1 MSSRGVAWPV
11 AAAFLSVTLEFAAGC
26 RAVIGAD
33 EFSVGERLEPC
44 GELEVRDGQ
53 ECVAVGVRDCG
64 DGFSADDRGG
74 CEPILPS
81 APCEPG
87 TYARPGLTVCSNL
100 DLGCSSA
107 QGQFGLI
114 TDPVGPIVY
123 VGGTPASGTRFDT
136 IAEALGGTTGDVTIA
151 LAEGSH
157 TANVEITGRR
167 VQIVGICPEI
177 TSIVAGDSKPV
188 IKVGPG
194 GDGSRF
200 ERFAIT
206 GKGPGL
212 VVSSASDVKVLGL
225 WLHDLGGA
233 GVMFDDVA
241 GWAVDDAQYR
251 KTSGSI
257 ERSLVEGA
265 TDVGVAIY
273 GAEVRLSELQIA
285 NTRPVREGHRALGL
299 SARASPYF
307 TLPNGLPLE
316 QARRPS
322 TISANRVL
330 IEGGRGAGVLLEGAR
345 ATLESVIVRR
355 VESDLARHGRG
366 IDVRAHVPGRVPT
379 TLVMRHSLIE
389 NVFDV
394 GLRSWNADSV
404 VVEDSVIRDVGEA
417 MTGRCL
423 GNGVRARYDLLR
435 DTGLENRLVLRHSL
449 IERTRQAG
457 VLVEGGNATIEGSLV
472 RDTRSEPCRNDYG
485 DGVAVHASA
494 TGPSSTVLRRTRIE
508 RAARAGVSSF
518 RSNTSLESVMV
529 ACGEFGLAATGP
541 AMAIDG
547 AVCGCKNELST
558 CPMDDSLGPS
568 LIGGAECDA
577 GDATACYRGCS
588 GTLLQD
594 GSVLEEATA
603 WVYDHDEIV
612 SVLSNDKGCYDVEGL
627 PPNEPAL
634 IAIAHDKHVSG
645 LGMMAPLES
654 DSPAAYSVN
663 LVQPTLLSAGAVI
676 FGSTDLRATYLMQMR
691 VCSDPKEP
699 RVPGAAICKGLP
711 GLTASIEPGPAGPPI
726 YFSTVAFPDATLKE
740 TLGADLAFHGVVPG
754 EHAVTLHAPSGS
766 SVDCRPDTGGF
777 GWTTSQADRF
787 RVLGEEG
794 FPTMLGA
801 EVNCRVTTP

>member
-1 MSSRGVAWPV
+1 
-11 AAAFLSVTLEFAAGC
+11 
-26 RAVIGAD
+26 VIGAD

-44 GELEVRDGQ
+44 GELEVRAGS

-64 DGFSADDRGG
+64 DGFSADHHGG

-81 APCEPG
+81 APCELG
-87 TYARPGLTVCSNL
+87 TYARPGLTACSNL

-123 VGGTPASGTRFDT
+123 VGGTPANGPRFDT
-136 IAEALGGTTGDVTIA
+136 IAEALAGTTGDVTIA
-151 LAEGSH
+151 LAAGSH
-157 TANVEITGRR
+157 TANIEITGRR
-167 VQIVGICPEI
+167 VQIVGVCPEI
-177 TSIVAGDSKPV
+177 TTVVAGDSKPV
-188 IKVGPG
+188 IKVGTG

-200 ERFAIT
+200 ERFAVT
-206 GKGPGL
+206 GKAPGI

-225 WLHDLGGA
+225 WLHDLAGA
-233 GVMFDDVA
+233 GIMFDDVA
-241 GWAVDDAQYR
+241 GWAADDAQYR

-257 ERSLVEGA
+257 ERSLVDGA
-265 TDVGVAIY
+265 TDVAVAIY
-273 GAEVRLSELQIA
+273 GAEVSLSELQIA

-322 TISANRVL
+322 TIVASRVL
-330 IEGGRGAGVLLEGAR
+330 IEGSRGAGVLLEGAG
-345 ATLESVIVRR
+345 ATFESVVVRR

-366 IDVRAHVPGRVPT
+366 IDVRAHVPGRIPT

-389 NVFDV
+389 NVYDV

-435 DTGLENRLVLRHSL
+435 DVGLEDRLVLRHSL
-449 IERTRQAG
+449 VERTRQAG
-457 VLVEGGNATIEGSLV
+457 VLVEGGNASIEGSLV
-472 RDTRSEPCRNDYG
+472 RDTSPEPCRDDFG

-518 RSNTSLESVMV
+518 QSNTSLESVMV
-529 ACGEFGLAATGP
+529 ACSEFGIASKGPHVATE
-541 AMAIDG
+541 G
-547 AVCGCKNELST
+547 AVCGCKGELST
-558 CPMDDSLGPS
+558 CSVDESPAPS
-568 LIGGAECDA
+568 LIGGAGCDA

-588 GTLLQD
+588 GTLLQA

-612 SVLSNDKGCYDVEGL
+612 SVLSDDKGCYDIEGL
-627 PPNEPAL
+627 PPNEPAQ

-654 DSPAAYSVN
+654 DSPAAYLVN
-663 LVQPTLLSAGAVI
+663 LVQPSLLSAGAVI
-676 FGSTDLRATYLMQMR
+676 FGTTDMRSTYLMQVR
-691 VCSDPKEP
+691 ICSDPKEP
-699 RVPGAAICKGLP
+699 RMPGDVICKGLP

-726 YFSTVAFPDATLKE
+726 YFSTTAFPDATLKE
-740 TLGADLAFHGVVPG
+740 TVGADMAFHGVVPG
-754 EHAVTLHAPSGS
+754 EHFVTLHAPSGGTA
-766 SVDCRPDTGGF
+766 DCRPDTGGF
-777 GWTTSQADRF
+777 GWTTSETDRF
-787 RVLGEEG
+787 RVVGEEG
-794 FPTMLGA
+794 FPTILAA
-801 EVNCRVTTP
+801 EVNCRVVAP